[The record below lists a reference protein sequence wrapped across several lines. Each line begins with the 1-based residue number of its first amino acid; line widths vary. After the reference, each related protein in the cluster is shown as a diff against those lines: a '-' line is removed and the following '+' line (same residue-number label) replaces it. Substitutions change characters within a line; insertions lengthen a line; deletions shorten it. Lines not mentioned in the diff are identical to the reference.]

1 LPDRHAMIP
10 HTKALIFFLV
20 ASQAPQVNGHSS
32 LKEAA
37 MQGCQ
42 KMPSFL
48 SALKCEEGQVCTYKE
63 TRFGETFTAE
73 KSGAFLKVTTN
84 ALNIYMS
91 GDTILAASP
100 CDGKTLKVDILT
112 PAVFEGHKLTCTD
125 EALRDVA
132 ADNDFNLQPS
142 GDNSVDLVDVL
153 SDGTELRDHV
163 ERSSSAPG
171 NGFSLPSDAHAT
183 VVSRR
188 ELFERLSSDCS
199 SLALVD
205 SLDRAVSKK
214 GGIGAIFGGL
224 AFYAMGAAACA
235 FGGPF
240 GCAAAIGLFKVG
252 TYAVVNGIVMEVKAR

>member
-1 LPDRHAMIP
+1 
-10 HTKALIFFLV
+10 
-20 ASQAPQVNGHSS
+20 
-32 LKEAA
+32 

-73 KSGAFLKVTTN
+73 RSGAVLKMTLN
-84 ALNIYMS
+84 ALNFYMS
-91 GDTILAASP
+91 DDTILAASP
-100 CDGKTLKVDILT
+100 CDGKTLKADIQT
-112 PAVFEGHKLTCTD
+112 PAVNEGHELTCTD
-125 EALRDVA
+125 GALEDVTS
-132 ADNDFNLQPS
+132 DNTFSLTAS
-142 GDNSVDLVDVL
+142 GDDSVDLVDVL
-153 SDGTELRDHV
+153 SDGTKLNDHV
-163 ERSSSAPG
+163 TRSSSAPG
-171 NGFSLPSDAHAT
+171 NGFSTPSGDVT

-240 GCAAAIGLFKVG
+240 GCAAAIGFFKVG